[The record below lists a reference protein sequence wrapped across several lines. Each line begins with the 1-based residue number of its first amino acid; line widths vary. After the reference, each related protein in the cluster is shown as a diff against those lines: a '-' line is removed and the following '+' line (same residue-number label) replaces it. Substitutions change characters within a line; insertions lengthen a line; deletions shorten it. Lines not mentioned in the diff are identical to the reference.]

1 MKNRRGFTLIELLV
15 AITIIGIIM
24 IMTLPAIHNL
34 QRENQKK
41 KFDDYE
47 RAVLEAAKAYEDQYE
62 EDLFGRYSEGC
73 AYINYESLV
82 EKKLLTTTK
91 ISGYECNYDTNGII
105 IRKVNGKSFYEV
117 YLDCIK
123 NGETKKLTG
132 NSNYKTNRDNHCN
145 VGEDKDSPE
154 LEIKCD
160 GDGAE
165 RVGIEGDDFNETGIY
180 YYSATNEGE
189 KKLPKL
195 TVKVADA
202 NSGLEKNQY
211 VTYEW
216 KIYEDKANNTLNK
229 IEKNKTVFNI
239 KDGASSTAN
248 KKVRIVEEFKKEES
262 TGKAVVDLS
271 GDNII
276 DRAGNKLDIEN
287 ESATETCTYYY
298 DNAKPN
304 IEINVI
310 GESTGNSYNPTAN
323 NWINEPVTIRV
334 TANDKTSNNI
344 YAGINKDSLTVNG
357 SRIDFSNEDNG
368 NYTYEL
374 TNQTNREI
382 NETYTICDKVGN
394 CNSANLTIKIDT
406 QAPTCS
412 INGDGQWREEGASVT
427 MACDDPNANGIS
439 SGVQSCNGS
448 SSTTFTSNI
457 KNSVTW
463 TVVDNAGN
471 TNTCSY
477 NVQNKRQYYQ
487 VRCNEGKR
495 CEAAG
500 CEEVNRCTHKKCGY
514 SESSYVWC
522 YNNNNTSGGYGTNTC
537 QLCNKNNTSTYE
549 IFCYFD
555 SHGDVIKV
563 RRDYYTCQKVDP
575 CGCKRWKENIEK
587 CGCEKWNSTGTW
599 KDDSCNSNSCKVTNT
614 RLVYK

>member
-1 MKNRRGFTLIELLV
+1 MKNRNGFTLIELLV
-15 AITIIGIIM
+15 AITISGIIM

-34 QRENQKK
+34 QRENQEK

-62 EDLFGRYSEGC
+62 EDLFGRSDTGC
-73 AYINYESLV
+73 ASINYVDLV
-82 EKKLLTTTK
+82 NKKLLTTTK
-91 ISGYECNYDTNGII
+91 IAGYECNNDKNGII
-105 IRKVNGKSFYEV
+105 IRKVKGTSYYEV
-117 YLDCIK
+117 YLTCNKGTNDIK
-123 NGETKKLTG
+123 NLTG
-132 NSNYKTNRDNHCN
+132 NNDDFNNIKSNHCN
-145 VGEDKDSPE
+145 TGEDNDPPILS
-154 LEIKCD
+154 IKCD
-160 GDGAE
+160 GDNYDHAT
-165 RVGIEGDDFNETGIY
+165 IGDDGNRY
-180 YYSATNEGE
+180 YTTAL
-189 KKLPKL
+189 LPEL
-195 TVKVADA
+195 TVQASD
-202 NSGLEKNQY
+202 SITGLEKNQY

-216 KIYEDKANNTLNK
+216 KTYNDKVNNTPNK
-229 IEKNKTVFNI
+229 IEKNKTTFNT
-239 KDGASSTAN
+239 KDGASSTAE
-248 KKVRIVEEFKKEES
+248 KKVRIVEEFKKEGS

-276 DRAGNKLDIEN
+276 DRAGNKLSLEED
-287 ESATETCTYYY
+287 SATENCQYFY
-298 DNAKPN
+298 DNAIPD

-323 NWINEPVTIRV
+323 DWIKEPVTIIV
-334 TANDKTSNNI
+334 TANDKTNNNI

-357 SRIDFSNEDNG
+357 SHIDFSREEDK

-374 TNQTNREI
+374 RNQTNREI
-382 NETYTICDKVGN
+382 NENYKICDKLGN

-412 INGDGQWREEGASVT
+412 IKGDGQWRVEGARVT
-427 MACDDPNANGIS
+427 MTCDDPKANGIS

-448 SSTTFTSNI
+448 SGTTFTSNI
-457 KNSVTW
+457 KNNVTW

-500 CEEVNRCTHKKCGY
+500 CEEANTCTHKRCGY
-514 SESSYVWC
+514 SESSEVYC
-522 YNNNNTSGGYGTNTC
+522 YNTNSTGGGYGVNTC
-537 QLCNKNNTSTYE
+537 QECDSNYTGTSE
-549 IFCYFD
+549 SFCYFD
-555 SHGDVIKV
+555 GDGDVIKV
-563 RRDYYTCQKVDP
+563 YRDYYTCKREDP
-575 CGCKRWKENIEK
+575 CGCKRWNKNIER
-587 CGCEKWNSTGTW
+587 CGCQKWNSTGTW